1 MNFCMEHKR
10 EATGCYFIYTYL
22 RIVYVGYVY
31 VNTFRDWAIAPS
43 MLCAIL
49 QERVPFIQSTIIYVY
64 IRVCMQTFFPEYAGD
79 FPPAGMQI
87 DQKKKERGQ
96 RKNIFWYEEQRRVS
110 SPATC
115 RAAIFDNCQ
124 RQRNAPSPPS
134 PCVKAINL
142 YLQT

>member
-87 DQKKKERGQ
+87 DQKKKK
-96 RKNIFWYEEQRRVS
+96 RK
-110 SPATC
+110 
-115 RAAIFDNCQ
+115 RAKEKHILIWGTAASVIS
-124 RQRNAPSPPS
+124 RQRFLIIVNGRGMPLPPVPLCKS
-134 PCVKAINL
+134 D
-142 YLQT
+142 